1 MYLLYGFIV
10 IIVLSFFILCNC
22 LKNYTKLLNE
32 NYYLKLR
39 IKDLET
45 YKNDISKTI
54 KILNSELT
62 VIHDKLSNETETQTQ
77 NQENETGNQENE
89 TGNQTGNQNNE
100 TQNII
105 YSEYFYQPLPNQPIQ
120 PNIPFPEQ
128 FTNQM
133 FNSIIRHL
141 GTL

>member
-1 MYLLYGFIV
+1 MFLIYGFIV
-10 IIVLSFFILCNC
+10 LSFLFILCNC

-77 NQENETGNQENE
+77 NQENETV
-89 TGNQTGNQNNE
+89 NQTGNQNNE

-105 YSEYFYQPLPNQPIQ
+105 YSEYFYQPLPNTPTTTTSTL
-120 PNIPFPEQ
+120 FPEQ
-128 FTNQM
+128 LTNQM